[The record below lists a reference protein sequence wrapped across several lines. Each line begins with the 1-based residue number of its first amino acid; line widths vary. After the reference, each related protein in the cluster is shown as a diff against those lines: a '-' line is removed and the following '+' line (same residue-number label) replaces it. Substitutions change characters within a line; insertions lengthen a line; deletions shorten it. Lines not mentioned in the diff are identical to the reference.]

1 MKNILMIDIETTGQN
16 PGCRVL
22 TIGAFGFNK
31 DGNQCQFY
39 KRFNA
44 IKLHEEGFK
53 DELSTMDWWTKQDNQ
68 AFIEAFGGQD
78 DPQESIGE
86 FKTFLYEN
94 FKMGSKDCFQ
104 VWCNGL
110 DFDFPIL
117 KEFCKHYGFYM
128 PWKYWDQYD
137 YRTIKNIFPIVKA
150 AEQNAGAN
158 NALEDAKAQM
168 RGLRDF
174 FKRAESGALT

>member
-78 DPQESIGE
+78 DPQESIG
-86 FKTFLYEN
+86 
-94 FKMGSKDCFQ
+94 
-104 VWCNGL
+104 
-110 DFDFPIL
+110 
-117 KEFCKHYGFYM
+117 
-128 PWKYWDQYD
+128 
-137 YRTIKNIFPIVKA
+137 
-150 AEQNAGAN
+150 NAGAH